1 MWKQKLCISTANFFG
16 LSIEEQIRMFANAGF
31 DAFFTGWKYGD
42 PVAEWK
48 KIGEECGLFYQS
60 LHAPF
65 DKAEIMWTEG
75 EKADAAVEELC
86 ACLQACADNGIGIMV
101 AHAFKGFK
109 DHSPNEHGIR
119 NYGKVADEAARLG
132 VTLALENTEGEEY
145 LAALMDAFKDRPE
158 VKFCWDTGHEQCYNH
173 GKDMTALYGD
183 RLAATHLND
192 NLGISRFDGETYWTD
207 DLHLLPFDGIT
218 DWQSVASR
226 LDACGFDDFLTFEL
240 TVVSK
245 PKRHE
250 NDCYAAMPPEQY
262 FAEAYKRACR
272 IAAMRKL

>member
-1 MWKQKLCISTANFFG
+1 MWKQKLCLGVGGFGIST
-16 LSIEEQIRMFANAGF
+16 EEQIKLFAATGF
-31 DAFFTGWKYGD
+31 DAFFTGWHYGA
-42 PVAEWK
+42 PIAEWK
-48 KIGEECGLFYQS
+48 KIGDECGLIYQS

-65 DKAEIMWTEG
+65 DKAAVMWTEG

-86 ACLQACADNGIGIMV
+86 ACVRACAENGIPVMV
-101 AHAFKGFK
+101 AHAFIGFK
-109 DHSPNEHGIR
+109 DHAPNEHGIR
-119 NYGKVADEAARLG
+119 NYGRVADEAARLG

-145 LAALMDAFKDRPE
+145 LAALMDAFKDRTE
-158 VKFCWDTGHEQCYNH
+158 VKFCWDTGHELCYNH

-226 LDACGFDDFLTFEL
+226 LEACGFDGILTFEL
-240 TVVSK
+240 NTKSK
-245 PKRHE
+245 PNRHE
-250 NDCYAAMPPEQY
+250 NDCYAAMPVEQY
-262 FAEAYKRACR
+262 IAEVYKRACR
-272 IAAMRKL
+272 VAALRRK